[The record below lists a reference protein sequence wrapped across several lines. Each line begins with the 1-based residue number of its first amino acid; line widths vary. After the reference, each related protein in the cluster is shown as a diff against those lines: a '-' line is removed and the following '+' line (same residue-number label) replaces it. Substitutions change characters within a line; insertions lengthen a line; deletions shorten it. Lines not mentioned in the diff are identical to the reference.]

1 MNFLVRVRTKMRIII
16 TNNENNIA
24 VAKDLTDM
32 ETGLMGQLLMEL
44 EIIKQEVLDLYS
56 TT

>member
-1 MNFLVRVRTKMRIII
+1 MRIII